1 MSDFVQGRLRPE
13 DALLFLDAIEQDPD
27 ASADLDLH
35 VEVLNI
41 ARSEDA
47 EVFRVRPEM
56 PRAAGVKGVSGGS
69 WWGWLLEGRRVFV
82 PAGILLAALL
92 VGFAFIAFGPTA
104 TNPFGDLADL
114 GDPGASFRMRGW
126 GDADLADA
134 ATWLTNGDPGEAAR
148 RFERYLR
155 MYPSSEWV
163 PWVEYAAGVS
173 RLAEARRAFLGI
185 RVRYEVDE
193 VRRGL
198 DHLDRVLAH
207 AGVPDLMEDA
217 LWYRAKGS
225 LMLGDARNAEVYLTR
240 ILASQGSRSPAAQK
254 LLSDLHSLHY

>member
-1 MSDFVQGRLRPE
+1 MSDFVQGKLLPE

-35 VEVLNI
+35 VGVLNI

-47 EVFRVRPEM
+47 KMFRDRRETSGRVGAR
-56 PRAAGVKGVSGGS
+56 GVSGS
-69 WWGWLLEGRRVFV
+69 FLWGWLLEGRRFLV
-82 PAGILLAALL
+82 PVGILLVALL
-92 VGFAFIAFGPTA
+92 AGFGLIRLSSTA
-104 TNPFGDLADL
+104 ANPFGDLADL
-114 GDPGASFRMRGW
+114 GDPGASFRMRGS

-163 PWVEYAAGVS
+163 PWVEYAAGLS
-173 RLAEARRAFLGI
+173 RLAKARRAFLGI
-185 RVRYEVDE
+185 RVRYEADE
-193 VRRGL
+193 VERGL
-198 DHLDRVLAH
+198 DHLDRVLAN
-207 AGVPDLMEDA
+207 ANYPELIEDA

-225 LMLGDARNAEVYLTR
+225 LMLGDARNAEAYLAR
-240 ILASQGSRSPAAQK
+240 ILASQGSRSQAARK

>member
-1 MSDFVQGRLRPE
+1 MSDFVQGKLLPE

-35 VEVLNI
+35 VGVLNI

-47 EVFRVRPEM
+47 KMFRDRRETSGRVGAR
-56 PRAAGVKGVSGGS
+56 GVSGS
-69 WWGWLLEGRRVFV
+69 FLWGWLLEGRRFLV
-82 PAGILLAALL
+82 PVGILLVALL
-92 VGFAFIAFGPTA
+92 AGFGLIRLSSTA
-104 TNPFGDLADL
+104 ANPFGDLADL
-114 GDPGASFRMRGW
+114 GDPGASFRMRGS

-163 PWVEYAAGVS
+163 PWVEYAAGLS

-185 RVRYEVDE
+185 RVRYEADE
-193 VRRGL
+193 VERGL
-198 DHLDRVLAH
+198 DHLDRVLAN
-207 AGVPDLMEDA
+207 ANYPELIEDA

-225 LMLGDARNAEVYLTR
+225 LMLGDARNAEAYLAR
-240 ILASQGSRSPAAQK
+240 ILASQGSRSQAARK